1 MAGSLLMP
9 LAVKHGATILP
20 IDSEHSAILQAMH
33 AGSRSEVRKVII
45 TCSGGPFR
53 QKSREELALVSVEEA
68 LNHPTWDM
76 GPKITIDSATQ
87 MNKALE
93 IVEARWLFDLS
104 ADQIEVV
111 IHPESI
117 VHSLVEFCDGS
128 VIAQLSPPDMRLPI
142 QYALT
147 YPDRLES
154 PAQRLDLH
162 HLGQLTFEEPDFEL
176 CPALQLGFD
185 VAKKGGTAGSVLN
198 AANEAAV
205 QAFRDGRI
213 AFKQIA
219 ELTDSCLQ
227 KHRWIKTPN
236 LEEIMQ
242 ADQWARNEIEH
253 CLEKEKVKQR

>member
-1 MAGSLLMP
+1 MA
-9 LAVKHGATILP
+9 
-20 IDSEHSAILQAMH
+20 
-33 AGSRSEVRKVII
+33 
-45 TCSGGPFR
+45 SGGV
-53 QKSREELALVSVEEA
+53 L

-162 HLGQLTFEEPDFEL
+162 HLGQLNFEEPDFERF
-176 CPALQLGFD
+176 PALRLGFD
-185 VAKKGGTAGSVLN
+185 VAQKGGTAGSVLN

-213 AFKQIA
+213 AFVQIA
-219 ELTDSCLQ
+219 ELTESCLQ
-227 KHRWIKTPN
+227 EHHLLR
-236 LEEIMQ
+236 
-242 ADQWARNEIEH
+242 ARNTGRRGWIMWPP
-253 CLEKEKVKQR
+253 VR